1 MAAPTPSPAALYT
14 RTAHAAAAQVIRR
27 YSTSFSWACRTLPRQ
42 ARQDVATIYAMVRV
56 ADEVV
61 DSVAVAAGLDEAG
74 VRAALDD
81 YERACEAAM
90 ASGFATDPVLHAF
103 ADVARRHG
111 ITPELTRPFFASMRA
126 DLGIREHGAE
136 SLDAY
141 IHGSA
146 EVVGLMCLQVFLSL
160 PGTRARTPGQRQEL
174 RAQAS
179 RLGAAF
185 QKVNFLR
192 DLAADHHELGR
203 TYLPGAAPGV
213 LTEARKAELVAE
225 VRADLDA
232 ALPGIRVLA
241 PGPGAPWPW
250 RTDCSRPWWTGSRR
264 PRRPSWP
271 TAVSGC
277 RTIRRPGS
285 PPASW
290 HGAAGEAADERP
302 GHRSRPAHRGGGRR
316 VRRTGHGGPVGPR
329 RAPGDAAGARRRPGR
344 PCRTLV

>member
-1 MAAPTPSPAALYT
+1 MAAPAPSPAALYT

-61 DSVAVAAGLDEAG
+61 DGVAVAAGLDEAG
-74 VRAALDD
+74 IRAVLDD
-81 YERACEAAM
+81 YERACESAM

-160 PGTRARTPGQRQEL
+160 PGTRVRTPGERQEL

-203 TYLPGAAPGV
+203 TYLPGAAPDV

-232 ALPGIRVLA
+232 ALPGIRALDPGAGRAVALAHGLFAALADRIEATPAAELAHRRVRVPDRQKARIAARVLA
-241 PGPGAPWPW
+241 RG
-250 RTDCSRPWWTGSRR
+250 RR
-264 PRRPSWP
+264 
-271 TAVSGC
+271 
-277 RTIRRPGS
+277 
-285 PPASW
+285 
-290 HGAAGEAADERP
+290 
-302 GHRSRPAHRGGGRR
+302 GGRR
-316 VRRTGHGGPVGPR
+316 
-329 RAPGDAAGARRRPGR
+329 
-344 PCRTLV
+344 

>member
-1 MAAPTPSPAALYT
+1 MAASAPSPAALYT

-61 DSVAVAAGLDEAG
+61 DGVAVAAGLDEAG

-232 ALPGIRVLA
+232 ALPGIRALDPGAGRAVALAHGLFAALVDRIEATPAAELAHRRVRVPDRQKARIAARVLA
-241 PGPGAPWPW
+241 RG
-250 RTDCSRPWWTGSRR
+250 RR
-264 PRRPSWP
+264 
-271 TAVSGC
+271 
-277 RTIRRPGS
+277 
-285 PPASW
+285 
-290 HGAAGEAADERP
+290 
-302 GHRSRPAHRGGGRR
+302 GGRR
-316 VRRTGHGGPVGPR
+316 
-329 RAPGDAAGARRRPGR
+329 
-344 PCRTLV
+344 

>member
-1 MAAPTPSPAALYT
+1 MAAASAALPAALYT
-14 RTAHAAAAQVIRR
+14 RTAHAAAERVIHR
-27 YSTSFSWACRTLPRQ
+27 YSTSFSWACRTLPRS
-42 ARQDVATIYAMVRV
+42 ARRDVAAIYAMVRV

-61 DSVAVAAGLDEAG
+61 DGVAAAAGLDAG
-74 VRAALDD
+74 GVEGALDG

-90 ASGFATDPVLHAF
+90 ATGYATDLVLHAF

-111 ITPELTRPFFASMRA
+111 ITPDLTRPFFASMRA
-126 DLGIREHGAE
+126 DLGVREHGSA

-146 EVVGLMCLQVFLSL
+146 EVVGLMCLRVFLAL
-160 PGTRARTPGQRQEL
+160 PGTRARTPQERDALQGQ
-174 RAQAS
+174 AA

-232 ALPGIRVLA
+232 AQPGIRALDPRAGRAVALAHGLFSALADRIEATPAVELARRRVRVPDRQKALIAARVLTA
-241 PGPGAPWPW
+241 DVRGAV
-250 RTDCSRPWWTGSRR
+250 TRR
-264 PRRPSWP
+264 R
-271 TAVSGC
+271 
-277 RTIRRPGS
+277 
-285 PPASW
+285 
-290 HGAAGEAADERP
+290 
-302 GHRSRPAHRGGGRR
+302 RGGGR
-316 VRRTGHGGPVGPR
+316 
-329 RAPGDAAGARRRPGR
+329 
-344 PCRTLV
+344 